1 MIPRTEKHE
10 IRCPVCGFE
19 CVHPVAVKVE
29 PVNGDTVVYINRDGV
44 FTTVSRLA
52 ERVRGVQITTT
63 FMCEEM
69 HQWDEVR
76 SFHKGITTQ
85 TIQRG
90 PDCADPWDAP
100 ELTPM
105 TIWRD

>member
-1 MIPRTEKHE
+1 M
-10 IRCPVCGFE
+10 PVCGFE
-19 CVHPVAVKVE
+19 CVHSVAVKVA